1 MKKSLYIE
9 CNSGISGDMTLG
21 ALIDLGAD
29 VDQIRK
35 ELAKLDIHG
44 EYMLIPTKVK
54 RSGISGTDLDVVV
67 KEYTGDEN
75 TVKKED
81 RLIKTNDSDG
91 NAYVLH
97 DYDFLPNEED
107 FYKKHEH
114 SSFKS
119 IKEIIQ
125 NSGLDSRVKKMAI
138 NIFTVIAKAEAKVHE
153 TTIEKV
159 VFHEVGA
166 VDSIIDIVGTAIAV
180 NLLKVGRI
188 YCSQVYDGTGFIEC
202 RHGTI
207 PVPVPAVM
215 EMMKESKIPII
226 INEDV
231 KTEMVTP
238 TGFGILEGLNAEFRS
253 KLEIKVED
261 VGYGFGNRE
270 TGLFNAVRASVGTT
284 PEYED

>member
-1 MKKSLYIE
+1 MAKALYFE

-21 ALIDLGAD
+21 ALIDLGAN
-29 VDQIRK
+29 VDMIKK
-35 ELAKLDIHG
+35 ELHKLHIHG
-44 EYMLIPTKVK
+44 DYMLIPNRTKK
-54 RSGISGTDLDVVV
+54 SGISGIDLDVIV
-67 KEYTGDEN
+67 KEDADDDDDKT
-75 TVKKED
+75 ED
-81 RLIKTNDSDG
+81 RLVKTNDSGG
-91 NAYVLH
+91 NTYVLH

-107 FYKKHEH
+107 FLKKHEH

-119 IKEIIQ
+119 IKAMIED
-125 NSGLDSRVKKMAI
+125 SGLNDRVKIMAV

-153 TTIEKV
+153 TDLEKV

-180 NLLKVGRI
+180 DLLKVDRI
-188 YCSQVYDGTGFIEC
+188 YCSQVHDGTGFVEC

-215 EMMKESKIPII
+215 EMMRESKIPVV

-238 TGFGILEGLNAEFRS
+238 TGFGILEGLNAEFKS
-253 KLEIKVED
+253 KLEIKIED

-270 TGLFNAVRASVGTT
+270 TGLFNAVRISLGDV
-284 PEYED
+284 PE